1 MHRRP
6 WRGWDD
12 LAQMQDLL
20 ARSLRDAPATTFLHP
35 GDLAW
40 WVGWPPQT
48 PDELAAR
55 VTVVEDGGAIVGWH
69 YLDREDV
76 NECVDPA
83 APDPGAVWRELDAAL
98 EAHPA
103 HARSVREDDATG
115 VARLRAAG
123 FTPMREGMIG
133 FSIDLRALAPLDPD
147 DRVRPVV
154 LGDDLRPRASVTRA
168 AFRVDKPF
176 ERYVGD
182 YEAFTRSPA
191 YPEGWDLVAWAEPGV
206 AAACT
211 IAWPDQVSRV
221 GNFEPVAA
229 HPDLQR
235 RGFASAVVRDGLR
248 RLRDAGMERAVVY
261 TVIDNSGAIAL
272 YRSLGFRDD
281 HIQRW
286 FARS

>member
-1 MHRRP
+1 
-6 WRGWDD
+6 
-12 LAQMQDLL
+12 MQDLL
-20 ARSLRDAPATTFLHP
+20 ARALRDAPATAFLHP

-48 PDELAAR
+48 PEELAAK
-55 VTVVEDGGAIVGWH
+55 VIVVEDGGAIVGWH

-83 APDPGAVWRELDAAL
+83 ARDPEAVWRELDAAL

-103 HARSVREDDATG
+103 LARSIREDDAAG

-123 FTPMREGMIG
+123 FTPMPEGMIG
-133 FSIDLRALAPLDPD
+133 FSIDLRALAAHEPD
-147 DRVRPVV
+147 DRVRLVAP
-154 LGDDLRPRASVTRA
+154 GDDLGPRASVTRA

-176 ERYVGD
+176 DRYVRE

-211 IAWPDQVSRV
+211 IAWPDPVSRV

-235 RGFASAVVRDGLR
+235 QGFASAVMLDGLR
-248 RLRDAGMERAVVY
+248 RLRDAGMERAHVC
-261 TVIDNSGAIAL
+261 TVIDNHGAIAL

-281 HIQRW
+281 YIQRW
-286 FARS
+286 FTRS

>member
-1 MHRRP
+1 MRRRP

-12 LAQMQDLL
+12 LAPMQDLL
-20 ARSLRDAPATTFLHP
+20 ARALRDATATAFLHP

-40 WVGWPPQT
+40 SLGWPPQT
-48 PDELAAR
+48 PDELAAK
-55 VTVVEDGGAIVGWH
+55 VTVVEDGGAIVGWQF
-69 YLDREDV
+69 LDREDAL
-76 NECVDPA
+76 EWVDPV
-83 APDPGAVWRELDAAL
+83 APDPEEVWGELDAAL
-98 EAHPA
+98 ERSPA
-103 HARSVREDDATG
+103 LARSIREDDATG

-123 FTPMREGMIG
+123 FTPTPECMIG
-133 FSIDLRALAPLDPD
+133 FSIDLGALPQSEPD
-147 DRVRPVV
+147 DRVRPVSH
-154 LGDDLRPRASVTRA
+154 GDDLGPRASVTRA
-168 AFRVDKPF
+168 AFRVDRPF
-176 ERYVGD
+176 DRYVRE

-211 IAWPDQVSRV
+211 IAWPDPVSGV

-248 RLRDAGMERAVVY
+248 RLRDAGMERAIVR
-261 TVIDNSGAIAL
+261 TVIDNHGAIAL
-272 YRSLGFRDD
+272 YRSLGFRDA
-281 HIQRW
+281 HIERW